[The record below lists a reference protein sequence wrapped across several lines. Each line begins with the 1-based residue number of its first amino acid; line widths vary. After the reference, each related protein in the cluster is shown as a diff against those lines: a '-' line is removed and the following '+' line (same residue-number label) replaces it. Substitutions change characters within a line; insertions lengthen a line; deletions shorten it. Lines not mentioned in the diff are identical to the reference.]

1 MVVVTNPVGLP
12 GRDPARAVSRA
23 GLQFR
28 LFGFPVAIDL
38 SFIIVL
44 GFLGFATVS
53 RGLVYLVIWI
63 VVAVVAVLLHELGHA
78 FAARAAGAAPSI
90 ELSGFGGVT
99 TFSLTYRPSRLR
111 SLGISAAGPAS
122 GLLIGGALILLARS
136 VDIDPD
142 STTAFVVNVAV
153 FVTLG
158 WGILNLL
165 PILPMDGGHILAEL
179 LPGRPEQR
187 ERLAAGVSIGLA
199 IILAVVALYVGWIF
213 AALLF
218 GYFAFINFAGLRPQR
233 SRVETAELT
242 PEQLQRRTQ
251 DSRAAL
257 WLIDQGRVDEAR
269 HLAETAPAGIDPAVA
284 GVLLAYLGDIE
295 GGSNLVEQ
303 AVAMEP
309 DNSLRQESLQRI
321 RRLRP
326 AG

>member
-1 MVVVTNPVGLP
+1 MTIPAGLP
-12 GRDPARAVSRA
+12 ARTPRRA

-53 RGLVYLVIWI
+53 RGLAYLVLW
-63 VVAVVAVLLHELGHA
+63 VVIAIIAVLVHELGHA
-78 FAARAAGAAPSI
+78 FAARAAGAAPTI

-99 TFSLTYRPSRLR
+99 TFSLARRLSRWR
-111 SLGISAAGPAS
+111 SLGISAAGPAT
-122 GLLIGGALILLARS
+122 GLLIGGALIWLARS

-142 STTAFVVNVAV
+142 STAGFVISVAV

-187 ERLAAGVSIGLA
+187 ERLATAVSIGLA
-199 IILAVVALYVGWIF
+199 IIF
-213 AALLF
+213 AAIAFYAGWLFAGLLF
-218 GYFAFINFAGLRPQR
+218 GYFAVINFAGLRPQR
-233 SRVETAELT
+233 ASAGGFDEDSTALT
-242 PEQLQRRTQ
+242 HEQRDRRTQ

-257 WLIDQGRVDEAR
+257 WLIDQGRVDDAR

-284 GVLLAYLGDIE
+284 GVVLAYLGDVAA
-295 GGSNLVEQ
+295 GSNLVQQ
-303 AVAMEP
+303 AIAEEP
-309 DNSLRQESLQRI
+309 ENPLRQESLQRV
-321 RRLRP
+321 RRLHP
-326 AG
+326 